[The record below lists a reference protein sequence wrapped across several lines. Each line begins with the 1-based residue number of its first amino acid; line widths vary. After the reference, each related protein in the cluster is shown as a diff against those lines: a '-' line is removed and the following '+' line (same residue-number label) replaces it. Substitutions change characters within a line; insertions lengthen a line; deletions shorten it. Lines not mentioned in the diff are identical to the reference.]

1 MARSASQDIPQG
13 ETAYQALY
21 EAVRDGRFRP
31 GDRLREVEVAETLGF
46 SRTPVREAMRRLEAD
61 GIVEHK
67 PRIGAVVRTLTHPE
81 VVELYEMR
89 IVLERTA
96 AEMSAR
102 HASGAQI
109 DTLAELNEQIATC
122 EADGDRAAAINQ
134 QFHRTLYNA
143 TRNRFLLS
151 SARGLNN
158 ALMLLGRTTLEG
170 ENRISTVVE
179 QHGMIIEALRKRDET
194 AAGMAAEEHLQTSL
208 RHRLKGMPT

>member
-1 MARSASQDIPQG
+1 MVGSGSQDISQG

-21 EAVRDGRFRP
+21 DAVREGRFRP

-61 GIVEHK
+61 GIVEHR
-67 PRIGAVVRTLTHPE
+67 PRTGAVVRTLSHPE

-96 AEMSAR
+96 AEMAAR
-102 HASGAQI
+102 HASDAQI
-109 DTLAELNEQIATC
+109 DTLDELNAQISQC
-122 EADGDRAAAINQ
+122 KADGDRAAAINQ

-170 ENRISTVVE
+170 EDRISAVVQ
-179 QHGMIIEALRKRDET
+179 QHGQIIKALRSRDEG
-194 AAGMAAEEHLQTSL
+194 AAGEAAEKHLQTSL
-208 RHRLKGMPT
+208 RHRLKAMPT